1 MLDSIESDGNFMI
14 SSIINS
20 YLKNKKKVIFVAFKN
35 NYAHYLS
42 ASKKL
47 GLSIELNIKNE
58 NLVYIDCFE

>member
-1 MLDSIESDGNFMI
+1 MI